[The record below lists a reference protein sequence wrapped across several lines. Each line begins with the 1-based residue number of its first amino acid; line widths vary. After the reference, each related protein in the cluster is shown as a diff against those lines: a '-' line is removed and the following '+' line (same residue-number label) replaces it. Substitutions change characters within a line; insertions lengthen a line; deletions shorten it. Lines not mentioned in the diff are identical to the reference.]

1 LNNLQKNNFQHIF
14 NLNNKKVFN
23 ISLNIVQNRE
33 DAEDITQEV
42 FIEVH
47 HSLHLFKEESAV
59 STWIYRIAVNKS
71 LDFLRAKKR
80 KKRFAFITQLFH
92 PETGEQLHEV
102 SHFDHPGVLL
112 ENKERSQLLF
122 NAINKLPASQKS
134 AFVLHK
140 IEGFPQKEI
149 AQIMNLSEKAV
160 ESLIQRAKENLK
172 KLLGNFYTNR
182 GI

>member
-1 LNNLQKNNFQHIF
+1 LEPLQENNFRQIF
-14 NLNNKKVFN
+14 IANNKKVFN
-23 ISLNIVQNRE
+23 ISLNIVQCIE

-42 FIEVH
+42 FIEVY

-92 PETGEQLHEV
+92 PESGEQLHEV
-102 SHFDHPGVLL
+102 SHFDHPGVVL
-112 ENKERSQLLF
+112 ENKERSQILF
-122 NAINKLPASQKS
+122 ATVNKLPGNQKA
-134 AFVLHK
+134 AFVLRK
-140 IEGFPQKEI
+140 IEGFPQKEV
-149 AQIMNLSEKAV
+149 AQIMSLSEKAV
-160 ESLIQRAKENLK
+160 ESLLQRAKENLK
-172 KLLGNFYTNR
+172 KLLGNYYHGR